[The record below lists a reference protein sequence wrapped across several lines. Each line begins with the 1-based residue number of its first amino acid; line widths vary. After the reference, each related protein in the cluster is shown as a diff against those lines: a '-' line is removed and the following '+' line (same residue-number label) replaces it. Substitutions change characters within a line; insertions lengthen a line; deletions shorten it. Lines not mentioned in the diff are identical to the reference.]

1 VKVEFISILLLAL
14 VSCLTAVEL
23 EFIDTITLTSGGG
36 DNFLKAPTPL
46 AVTEDGYYLVP
57 DYKDADIKIFDL
69 KGQFVRRVGSKG
81 HGPNELIEPRG
92 CDYLEGRFVVLD
104 MGRRAYMLYTRD
116 KESIIKETDMLR
128 SIAMGNDIALMKDDK
143 VLVSGYKADKNGKSW
158 HCYTYDFNTRQ
169 FNYLVSTK
177 TKFGFSSY
185 NAYKNAEKDLSA
197 IGSGGYCDWWG
208 NHAYFV
214 WTGNL
219 KIFKIN
225 LKTGQITPFGKKTTN
240 YRTPVA
246 TERLKKA
253 LKELNKIAWAS
264 EIHKFSLIKG
274 LYTNR
279 NYLMLMYDKPLEK
292 DEEINSRMLQFYSL
306 DGTFINETQ
315 ITKASGCSLYV
326 SKNSDDGI
334 LYMLKLVPGKDKVE
348 ESYQVTRFKIK
359 ENSPR

>member
-1 VKVEFISILLLAL
+1 MKVLFISIFLLLL
-14 VSCLTAVEL
+14 VSGLHAVEL
-23 EFIDTITLTSGGG
+23 EVIDTITLTGGGG
-36 DNFLKAPTPL
+36 DDFLKAPTPL

-69 KGQFVRRVGSKG
+69 KGKFVKRVGSKG

-92 CDYLEGRFVVLD
+92 CDYLEGHFVVLD

-116 KESIIKETDMLR
+116 KDSIIKETNMLR
-128 SIAMGNDIALMKDDK
+128 SMAMGNDVALMKDDK
-143 VLVSGYKADKNGKSW
+143 VLLSGYKSDKDGNHW
-158 HCYTYDFNTRQ
+158 ECFTYDF
-169 FNYLVSTK
+169 K
-177 TKFGFSSY
+177 TGQYRHLTTAETMFGFRSY
-185 NAYKNAEKDLSA
+185 KAYKNAEEDVSA

-225 LKTGQITPFGKKTTN
+225 LKTGQIKTFGKKTAN
-240 YRTPVA
+240 YRQPIA
-246 TERLKKA
+246 TDRLKKA

-274 LYTNR
+274 IYTNR

-292 DEEINSRMLQFYSL
+292 DEETNSRMLQFYSL

-334 LYMLKLVPGKDKVE
+334 LYMLKLVPGKDEVE
-348 ESYQVTRFKIK
+348 ESYQVTRFKIVK
-359 ENSPR
+359 